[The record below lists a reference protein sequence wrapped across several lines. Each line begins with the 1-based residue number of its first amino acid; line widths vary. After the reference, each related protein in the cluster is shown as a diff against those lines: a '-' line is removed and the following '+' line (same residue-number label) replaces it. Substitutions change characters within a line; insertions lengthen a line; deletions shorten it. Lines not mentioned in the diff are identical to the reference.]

1 MPSSLLAWD
10 VANGRPAWPVP
21 TAGGGGVL
29 ATAGNLVFQGAADG
43 RLIAYTA
50 DTGAQVW
57 DAQLGNTVM
66 AAPATYALD
75 GKQYVSVLVGWGG
88 AAGLYIGNPTGVYKA
103 EGRLYTFT
111 LDGAKDFEPVRGI
124 ERPPLTP
131 IDFTTT
137 PARVERGD
145 LAFNRLCSMCH
156 GIDAVS
162 GGTIADLRYASP
174 MTFEAFDSIVR
185 GGAYRDLGMPM
196 FDFLAEDAAAAIKDY
211 LLTLRAELVAAAQGA
226 PQNPR

>member
-1 MPSSLLAWD
+1 PPPSAPTLRSADLAYIPAMEGSFVYLRDAEFQFRQGAWNLGIDLAARAGESATARPLPDDRYAEGIGEAAGMPSSLLAWD
-10 VANGRPAWPVP
+10 VANGRPAWQVP

-103 EGRLYTFT
+103 KGRLYTFT

-124 ERPPLTP
+124 ERP
-131 IDFTTT
+131 
-137 PARVERGD
+137 A
-145 LAFNRLCSMCH
+145 
-156 GIDAVS
+156 
-162 GGTIADLRYASP
+162 
-174 MTFEAFDSIVR
+174 
-185 GGAYRDLGMPM
+185 
-196 FDFLAEDAAAAIKDY
+196 
-211 LLTLRAELVAAAQGA
+211 
-226 PQNPR
+226 